1 MNDDDIY
8 AFTPAPTPALA
19 PAAQSPRAARKRPV
33 WPWLLLGA
41 ALLLALW
48 VVAGAAALLEL
59 VQSSDEGLDIA
70 VNGGPW
76 AFLHA
81 DPDLGFFSVLVLVVA
96 LLVVLPLVLILALL
110 AVALSVGLALLAV
123 VGAVALA
130 ACCVLLV
137 VALALSPLWGVLLLL
152 WLVLRP
158 HPDPV
163 TGLGA
168 A

>member
-19 PAAQSPRAARKRPV
+19 PAAQAPPAARKRPV
-33 WPWLLLGA
+33 WLWMLLGA
-41 ALLLALW
+41 ALLLAVG
-48 VVAGAAALLEL
+48 VVAGAAALHAL
-59 VQSSDEGLDIA
+59 VQSSGDGLDIA
-70 VNGGPW
+70 VNGSPW

-81 DPDLGFFSVLVLVVA
+81 DPDLGFFSGLVLVAA
-96 LLVVLPLVLILALL
+96 LLVVPPLVLILVLL
-110 AVALSVGLALLAV
+110 GVALSVGLALLV
-123 VGAVALA
+123 GVGAVALT

-152 WLVLRP
+152 WLLLRP
-158 HPDPV
+158 HPDPAR
-163 TGLGA
+163 TQGA